1 MRKLSEFS
9 VNYPISVLMLV
20 LAVLLLGYISFDKL
34 GMDLFPDLNNPRIFV
49 EIRAGERPPEEMEKQ
64 FVKTIESLAI
74 RQKQVIQV
82 SSVTRAGSAQIT
94 VEYSWDADMDEAF
107 LDLQKSLSSYSQ
119 NSDLE
124 ELNLSQHDP
133 NSAPVLLIG
142 FSHPQITDMDA
153 LRQVAANYV
162 RNELIRQE
170 GIAAVEIIGAE
181 EKIVVVE
188 TDRYQLEA
196 QGLTLATVAAQ
207 IQASNINASGGSI
220 VEKGKRYLIKSV
232 GEFQTLEE
240 IGNVI
245 VTRRAAQ
252 TAGANA
258 QNPETTPVYLRDIA
272 EISFRNERPDN
283 IVRING
289 ERCLALAI
297 YKETKYNTVKAVE
310 RLDETLAELGKAL
323 PGYRFRVIQNQAS
336 FIRSAVNEVEETAL
350 IGIILA
356 VMVLYLFLRRFGA
369 TLVMSI
375 AIPISIV
382 ATFNLMYFN
391 GLTLNIMTLGGLAL
405 GAGMLVDN
413 AIVVMEN
420 IFRHLENGMPL
431 REAAIEGASQVGGAI
446 TASTLTTIIVF
457 LPIVYL
463 HGAAGELFKEQAWT
477 VAFSLLSSLVVAI
490 LVIPMLSHRFLP
502 SKTEAAAHYAGYF
515 VRYRRFLGTLLERR
529 WLVLAGGLLLVLIG
543 FALLPL
549 VGSEFIPRA
558 ETGAFRI
565 DVRLEEG
572 ASLAHTDRAVA
583 GLERIIREVG
593 GEALEDVYTQIGP
606 AEGLSSDESI
616 FFEGENTAV
625 IHVFLQSA
633 PEATDALIA
642 RLQTVLAAQTDM
654 EIDFVKDESALQI
667 SLGTGEAPL
676 VIEIAGDDLE
686 QIRGLTEQAVAKL
699 PEVGEVLSW
708 ETNFEAGR
716 PEVNVVV
723 DRIRAGIYEVQMQT
737 VSEQLKDKLEGRD
750 AGQFEH
756 DGELREISIKLPPP
770 DIRELGNLYIDNNQQ
785 KVRLDELSTLS
796 ASVSPRE
803 IYRRNQTR
811 IGKISLQLKGNKP
824 LDQVVSEVRAAL
836 AGIEFPPNYR
846 YLITGEEQKR
856 AESFASLKFAL
867 LLSIALIYMVLAAQ
881 FESLRHPFTILLTI
895 PLAAVGAIVIFFVLG
910 MPLNIMAYIG
920 IIMLVGIAV
929 NDSIILVDA
938 INQLRRDG
946 AALDEAILDAGQ
958 RRIRPIIMT
967 SLTTILALLPL
978 TFGYGDSAS
987 LRAPMALAVIGGLV
1001 TSTILTL
1008 VVIPCAYY
1016 VIDGLRLRRGE
1027 G

>member
-1 MRKLSEFS
+1 M
-9 VNYPISVLMLV
+9 
-20 LAVLLLGYISFDKL
+20 
-34 GMDLFPDLNNPRIFV
+34 PD
-49 EIRAGERPPEEMEKQ
+49 
-64 FVKTIESLAI
+64 S
-74 RQKQVIQV
+74 
-82 SSVTRAGSAQIT
+82 
-94 VEYSWDADMDEAF
+94 
-107 LDLQKSLSSYSQ
+107 
-119 NSDLE
+119 
-124 ELNLSQHDP
+124 
-133 NSAPVLLIG
+133 
-142 FSHPQITDMDA
+142 
-153 LRQVAANYV
+153 
-162 RNELIRQE
+162 
-170 GIAAVEIIGAE
+170 
-181 EKIVVVE
+181 
-188 TDRYQLEA
+188 
-196 QGLTLATVAAQ
+196 
-207 IQASNINASGGSI
+207 
-220 VEKGKRYLIKSV
+220 
-232 GEFQTLEE
+232 
-240 IGNVI
+240 
-245 VTRRAAQ
+245 
-252 TAGANA
+252 
-258 QNPETTPVYLRDIA
+258 
-272 EISFRNERPDN
+272 
-283 IVRING
+283 
-289 ERCLALAI
+289 
-297 YKETKYNTVKAVE
+297 
-310 RLDETLAELGKAL
+310 
-323 PGYRFRVIQNQAS
+323 
-336 FIRSAVNEVEETAL
+336 
-350 IGIILA
+350 
-356 VMVLYLFLRRFGA
+356 
-369 TLVMSI
+369 
-375 AIPISIV
+375 
-382 ATFNLMYFN
+382 
-391 GLTLNIMTLGGLAL
+391 
-405 GAGMLVDN
+405 
-413 AIVVMEN
+413 
-420 IFRHLENGMPL
+420 
-431 REAAIEGASQVGGAI
+431 
-446 TASTLTTIIVF
+446 
-457 LPIVYL
+457 
-463 HGAAGELFKEQAWT
+463 
-477 VAFSLLSSLVVAI
+477 
-490 LVIPMLSHRFLP
+490 
-502 SKTEAAAHYAGYF
+502 
-515 VRYRRFLGTLLERR
+515 
-529 WLVLAGGLLLVLIG
+529 
-543 FALLPL
+543 
-549 VGSEFIPRA
+549 
-558 ETGAFRI
+558 
-565 DVRLEEG
+565 
-572 ASLAHTDRAVA
+572 
-583 GLERIIREVG
+583 G